1 MVRASPLSVT
11 DLHLDGGVVV
21 GDDGSEAAGA
31 AISYGLEEA
40 KRRDSVLHVVRAW
53 TIPDAERPPDAPFG
67 YVPSLH
73 ELEVATLEVTRQR
86 VRRLMGDSGH
96 PPVEVHVVHGPA
108 VDVLVAASRM
118 ADVVIVGSRG
128 LGGLASLVLG
138 SVADQVIRRSSGPV
152 IVVR

>member
-1 MVRASPLSVT
+1 MVRTSPLPVT
-11 DLHLDGGVVV
+11 DVHLDGGVVV
-21 GDDGSEAAGA
+21 GDDGSPAAEAAIRYA
-31 AISYGLEEA
+31 LEEA

-53 TIPDAERPPDAPFG
+53 TIPNAEHPPDSPFG

-73 ELEVATLEVTRQR
+73 ELEAATLEVTRQR

-96 PPVEVHVVHGPA
+96 PPVEVHAVHGPA

-138 SVADQVIRRSSGPV
+138 SVAEQVIRRSSGPV
-152 IVVR
+152 VVVR